1 MQRVKFLHRLYVDSM
16 IMKCLTYFLICF
28 LQVPPILYAQSSN
41 EEVLEWKASRRLT
54 WADYKAQPNPLSDA
68 AASTT
73 TYLGI
78 DYNITSTSFSF
89 KIYSRF
95 SKTRS
100 WGLHKTAY
108 ILSHEQG
115 HFDIAEVFARKLN
128 KKMSEYKFNK
138 KTYEK
143 DLKKIYEELTNE
155 KVEVQEKYDK
165 ETNHSINKEEQA
177 KWFQKIAAMLEEY
190 EEVLRVLKLS
200 GKWFPSIQNG
210 YCLKSY
216 VRDRKSVV

>member
-1 MQRVKFLHRLYVDSM
+1 MV
-16 IMKCLTYFLICF
+16 MKYLLNYFLLC
-28 LQVPPILYAQSSN
+28 LLLVPSLLFSQSNN
-41 EEVLEWKASRRLT
+41 EEVLEWNTARRLT
-54 WADYKAQPNPLSDA
+54 WADYKASPNPQSDA

-100 WGLHKTAY
+100 WGLHKTSY

-115 HFDIAEVFARKLN
+115 HFDIAEIFARKLN

-143 DLKKIYEELTNE
+143 DLKKIYEDVTKE
-155 KVEVQEKYDK
+155 KVETQNQYDK
-165 ETNHSINKEEQA
+165 ETDHSINKEEQT
-177 KWFQKIAAMLEEY
+177 KWLNKITALLQEY
-190 EEVLRVLKLS
+190 KD
-200 GKWFPSIQNG
+200 WAD
-210 YCLKSY
+210 Y
-216 VRDRKSVV
+216 

>member
-1 MQRVKFLHRLYVDSM
+1 
-16 IMKCLTYFLICF
+16 MKYLFNYFLIC
-28 LQVPPILYAQSSN
+28 LLLAPSALLAQMTDD
-41 EEVLEWKASRRLT
+41 EVLEWNGSRRLT
-54 WADYKAQPNPLSDA
+54 WADYKAVPNPESDA

-78 DYNITSTSFSF
+78 DYNITSTSFSY

-115 HFDIAEVFARKLN
+115 HFDIAEIFARKLH
-128 KKMSEYKFNK
+128 KKMSEYTFNR

-143 DLKKIYEELTNE
+143 DLKKIYIDVTKEKEEMQNR
-155 KVEVQEKYDK
+155 YDK

-177 KWFQKIAAMLEEY
+177 NWLKKIAAMLEEY
-190 EEVLRVLKLS
+190 AD
-200 GKWFPSIQNG
+200 WAD
-210 YCLKSY
+210 Y
-216 VRDRKSVV
+216 